1 MKILRRLKR
10 LFRWS
15 SLSLAILLFFLS
27 VKITLSF
34 PLVEQGKKLYQSQQ
48 YQEAAQIWQK
58 AADDFASQG
67 DALNQAMALSNL
79 ALSEQQL
86 GKWNQATSNLNL
98 SLNLLESLKNTS
110 EKQQILASTLDIQG
124 QLQLAIGQPTLALET
139 WIKAA
144 NVYREIGARNHLTRN
159 QINQAQAMQDLGL
172 YPRACDT
179 LLTTLEIEHQS
190 CTISEQQLQQFTKA
204 TPIEILGLRSLGN
217 VLRVLGQTEQSQE
230 VLVISGQLARQI
242 GDTQNLTAIYLS
254 LGNTARAMGERKK
267 EQEISLN
274 EPVECLEKSS
284 DHFLSKAAVCYRQAA
299 SFPTTQLQAQLN
311 LLSLSA
317 LIQPSE
323 VPILISDIRANLTTL
338 PPSQTSITAHLKLAQ
353 NLICLQSKDSLSQPK
368 SPILQQCPSIQPVST
383 NTTSWLEI
391 EQIVR
396 YAYQQAQ
403 LLENQ
408 RGEANALGYL
418 GEIAQQ
424 QGNLTQ
430 AQQLTIQALQLLSA
444 MNSPHLTYLWQ
455 WQLGHLYQIQGE
467 TQKAIKSYTLA
478 FENLQ
483 SLRSDLVATNRDI
496 QFTFRDSVEPVYR
509 ELVSLLLQDQTPSQ
523 ENLNFARNVIEALQI
538 AELNNFFQEACLD
551 AKPQSIEQL
560 DPNAAIIYP
569 IILPNRLAVIV
580 SVANQPL
587 HYYTTTFKETDDIE
601 NTYNDLLANLNP
613 FISSPEPL
621 RSHQQFYDWLIR
633 PIRSE
638 LEQSGIKTLVFVLDG
653 LLRNIP
659 MAALHDGQ
667 QYLIEQYNVVLAPG
681 LQLINPRSFNR
692 KDLRTLV
699 GGLAEARQGFSPL
712 PGVKKEVQDIAR
724 IVPTAV
730 FLDGEF
736 TSDRIKSEIAS
747 TTFPVVHLATHGQF
761 SSQADQTFLLTWDQ
775 RVNVK
780 DINQLLTER
789 EQDPIELLVLS
800 ACQTAAGDQR
810 SALGIAGFAVR
821 SGARSTVATLWS
833 VQDQSTASLITR
845 FYFVLNQPQM
855 TKAEALRQA
864 QLTLLRSSQYQHPY
878 YWAPFVLVGNW
889 L

>member
-1 MKILRRLKR
+1 MRILRRLKR
-10 LFRWS
+10 LFHLP
-15 SLSLAILLFFLS
+15 SLSLAVLLFFLS
-27 VKITLSF
+27 VKIALSF

-48 YQEAAQIWQK
+48 YQEAAQIWQQ
-58 AADDFASQG
+58 AADDFAKQ
-67 DALNQAMALSNL
+67 DDPLNQAMALSNL
-79 ALSEQQL
+79 ALSEQKL

-98 SLNLLESLKNTS
+98 SLNILESLKNTS
-110 EKQQILASTLDIQG
+110 EQQQILASTLDIQG

-144 NVYREIGARNHLTRN
+144 NIHRKRGDRNNFTRN

-190 CTISEQQLQQFTKA
+190 CTVSEQLQQFTKA
-204 TPIEILGLRSLGN
+204 TPIQILGLRSLGN
-217 VLRVLGQTEQSQE
+217 VLRVVGQTEQSQD
-230 VLVISGQLARQI
+230 VLLISGQLARQI
-242 GDTQNLTAIYLS
+242 EDTQNLAAIYLS
-254 LGNTARAMGERKK
+254 LGNTARAIGERRK
-267 EQEISLN
+267 EHEIALN
-274 EPVECLEKSS
+274 KPVECLEKSS
-284 DHFLSKAAVCYRQAA
+284 DHFLSKAAICYRQAA

-323 VPILISDIRANLTTL
+323 VPILISDIKANLTSL
-338 PPSQTSITAHLKLAQ
+338 PASQASITAHLKLAQ

-368 SPILQQCPSIQPVST
+368 SPILQQCPLIQTVSS
-383 NTTSWLEI
+383 NTTSWSEI

-396 YAYQQAQ
+396 NAYQQAQ
-403 LLENQ
+403 IIENMG
-408 RGEANALGYL
+408 GEANALGYL
-418 GEIAQQ
+418 GEIAHQ
-424 QGNLTQ
+424 QGNITQ
-430 AQQLTIQALQLLSA
+430 AQQLTQQALQLLSA
-444 MNSPHLTYLWQ
+444 INSPHLTYLWQ
-455 WQLGHLYQIQGE
+455 WQLGHLYQIQGD

-483 SLRSDLVATNRDI
+483 SLRSDLVATNRDV

-538 AELNNFFQEACLD
+538 AELNNFFQEACLN
-551 AKPQSIEQL
+551 AKSQSIEQL
-560 DPNAAIIYP
+560 DPDAAIIYP

-580 SVANQPL
+580 SVAKQPL
-587 HYYTTTFKETDDIE
+587 RYYTTAFEKTDEIE
-601 NTYNDLLANLNP
+601 NAYDDLLANLNP

-621 RSHQQFYDWLIR
+621 RSHQQFYNWLIR

-638 LEQSGIKTLVFVLDG
+638 LEQNGIKTLVFVLDG
-653 LLRNIP
+653 LLRNLP

-681 LQLINPRSFNR
+681 LQLVNSRSFNR
-692 KDLRTLV
+692 KDLRTLA

-736 TSDRIKSEIAS
+736 TRDRIKSEIAA
-747 TTFPVVHLATHGQF
+747 TTFPIVHLATHGQF

-780 DINQLLTER
+780 EINQLLIER

-845 FYFVLNQPQM
+845 FYYVLNQPQM